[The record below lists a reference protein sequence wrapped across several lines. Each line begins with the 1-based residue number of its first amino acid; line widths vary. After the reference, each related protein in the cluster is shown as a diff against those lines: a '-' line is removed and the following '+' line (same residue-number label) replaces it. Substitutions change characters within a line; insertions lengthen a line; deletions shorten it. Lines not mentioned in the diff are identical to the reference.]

1 VLSSGPADAR
11 VRRASSI
18 RAMTGH
24 HHPRSRGGF
33 IEHTID
39 GLHAAMGRALYADR
53 SAGGR
58 GFLQQLD
65 PRVKVAGLGALI
77 LASAMAGKLWVIAA
91 VLVAAIILAALSYL
105 SVWMIA
111 TRVWFAT
118 ATFSA
123 AFAAPAIFLTPGK
136 IIYTIPGVLWPVT
149 SQGLTTAGFLILRS
163 ETAAT
168 LALVLV
174 FTTPWMHIL
183 KALRLFR
190 VPVVFVVILGMTCR
204 YILLL
209 LENAHELFESR
220 KSRTVGPMSRGE
232 QRRIAIAS
240 TGALLSR
247 TFQLSGEVYLAMQS
261 RGFRGEVYIFDDFR
275 MKTLDWLAAAGFTG
289 LTAGFVW
296 VGR

>member
-1 VLSSGPADAR
+1 
-11 VRRASSI
+11 
-18 RAMTGH
+18 MTGH
-24 HHPRSRGGF
+24 HHRRGRGGF

-39 GLHAAMGRALYADR
+39 GLHSAMDRALYADR
-53 SAGGR
+53 SASGR
-58 GFLQQLD
+58 GALQQLD
-65 PRVKVAGLGALI
+65 PRVKVAGLAALI
-77 LASAMAGKLWVIAA
+77 LASAIAVKLWVIAA
-91 VLVAAIILAALSYL
+91 VLVTAVILAALSFIPIW
-105 SVWMIA
+105 VIA

-118 ATFSA
+118 LTFSA
-123 AFAAPAIFLTPGK
+123 AFAVPALFLTPGTV
-136 IIYTIPGVLWPVT
+136 IYTVPGVLWTIT
-149 SQGLTTAGFLILRS
+149 SQGLTSAAFLVLRS

-209 LENAHELFESR
+209 LENAHEMFESR

-247 TFQLSGEVYLAMQS
+247 TVHLSGEVYLAMQA
-261 RGFRGEVYIFDDFR
+261 RGFRGEVYILDDFR
-275 MKTLDWLAAAGFTG
+275 MQSLDWFAAIGFTG
-289 LTAGFVW
+289 LTAGLVW

>member
-1 VLSSGPADAR
+1 
-11 VRRASSI
+11 
-18 RAMTGH
+18 MTGH
-24 HHPRSRGGF
+24 HHRRGRGGF

-39 GLHAAMGRALYADR
+39 GLHAAMDRALYADR
-53 SAGGR
+53 SASGR
-58 GFLQQLD
+58 GALQQLD
-65 PRVKVAGLGALI
+65 PRVKVAGLAALI
-77 LASAMAGKLWVIAA
+77 LASAMAARLWVVAA
-91 VLVAAIILAALSYL
+91 VLSTAIILAAFSYI
-105 SVWMIA
+105 SIWMIA

-123 AFAAPAIFLTPGK
+123 AFAVPALFLTPGNVV
-136 IIYTIPGVLWPVT
+136 YTLPGLLWTIT
-149 SQGLTTAGFLILRS
+149 SQGLTTAGFLLLRS

-209 LENAHELFESR
+209 LENAHEMFESR
-220 KSRTVGPMSRGE
+220 KSRTVGPTTRGE

-247 TFQLSGEVYLAMQS
+247 TFQLSNEVYLAMQS
-261 RGFRGEVYIFDDFR
+261 RGFRGEVYILDDFR
-275 MKTLDWLAAAGFTG
+275 MRTWDWLAAIGFTG
-289 LTAGFVW
+289 LTAGLVW
-296 VGR
+296 VGH

>member
-1 VLSSGPADAR
+1 
-11 VRRASSI
+11 
-18 RAMTGH
+18 MTGH
-24 HHPRSRGGF
+24 HHRRSRGGF

-39 GLHAAMGRALYADR
+39 GLHSAMDRALYADR
-53 SAGGR
+53 SASGR
-58 GFLQQLD
+58 GLLQRLD

-77 LASAMAGKLWVIAA
+77 LASAMAAKLWVIAA
-91 VLVAAIILAALSYL
+91 VLLAAIILAALSFL
-105 SVWMIA
+105 SIWMIA

-118 ATFSA
+118 MTFSA
-123 AFAAPAIFLTPGK
+123 AFAVPALFLTPGTV
-136 IIYTIPGVLWPVT
+136 IYTLPALLWTVT
-149 SQGLTTAGFLILRS
+149 SQGITTAGFLILRS

-209 LENAHELFESR
+209 LENAHEMFESR
-220 KSRTVGPMSRGE
+220 KSRTVGPMTRGE

-247 TFQLSGEVYLAMQS
+247 TFHLSNEVYLAMQA
-261 RGFRGEVYIFDDFR
+261 RGFRGEVYILDDFR
-275 MKTLDWLAAAGFTG
+275 MQNSDWLAALGFGG
-289 LTAGFVW
+289 LTAALVW
-296 VGR
+296 VGH